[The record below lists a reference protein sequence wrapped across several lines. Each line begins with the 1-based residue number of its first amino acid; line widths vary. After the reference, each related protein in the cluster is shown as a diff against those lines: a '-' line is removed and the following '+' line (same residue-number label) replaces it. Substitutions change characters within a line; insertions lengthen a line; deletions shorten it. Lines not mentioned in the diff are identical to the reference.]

1 MKLISDKFN
10 WRAELKLSAS
20 FSLNRFM
27 PIFLYFTTLFLVMQL
42 APSDEADSYVLYSS
56 LCNVALSLG
65 LGMGSGLRFYAVRL
79 PHRQIFIPM
88 LVLATVAAVLISV
101 GFLLYTSY
109 ALTGSLANGS
119 IAIAFA
125 ISIIIAFYYDFLVI
139 YGESKKIVQG
149 SNYSNAL
156 ALLIFFVIFI
166 AVYQLGVVSASVAV
180 QIAICYA
187 LTKLLML
194 GLLAYLTYR
203 NRALFS
209 QDDADEA
216 QQMTAEWSAR
226 VYRAF
231 IQRAMAVIIPIISFS
246 VPIVL
251 LHFFKR
257 LSMSQA
263 LLWLKDTV
271 GAASILQTLFMVSL
285 LISVF
290 AVAVSNNGFVFL
302 AKFFSKHNDS
312 LSVWQSVSDYAYYT
326 VFGLVFL
333 ITFSAVA
340 IWFICT
346 GVFDFHQPF
355 LVFVRQYPI
364 AVFLF
369 LCSEMLLWALM
380 TYGRAL
386 GETWRVQSL
395 WLGSLVLT
403 GAVIFMTG
411 VSLPTLVWGFVLSNA
426 IACIYALFWLF
437 KNIHQ
442 PKIHKAV

>member
-1 MKLISDKFN
+1 MKWISDNFH

-27 PIFLYFTTLFLVMQL
+27 PIFLYFATLFLVMQL
-42 APSDEADSYVLYSS
+42 ASPEEADAYVLYAS
-56 LCNVALSLG
+56 LYNVALALG
-65 LGMGSGLRFYAVRL
+65 LGMGSGLRFYAARL
-79 PHRQIFIPM
+79 PHRQIFVPM
-88 LVLATVAAVLISV
+88 LVLATVAAVLISL

-109 ALTGSLANGS
+109 ALVGDLANSS

-139 YGESKKIVQG
+139 YGESKKVVQG

-166 AVYQLGVVSASVAV
+166 AVYQFGAISESVAA
-180 QIAICYA
+180 QIAICYMLA
-187 LTKLLML
+187 ETAML
-194 GLLAYLTYR
+194 GVLSYFAYR

-209 QDDADEA
+209 QDDTDEA
-216 QQMTAEWSAR
+216 QQMTAGR
-226 VYRAF
+226 LVGMYGAF

-251 LHFFKR
+251 LQFFKR

-302 AKFFSKHNDS
+302 AKFLTRYDGRA
-312 LSVWQSVSDYAYYT
+312 SVWRSLGDYAYYT
-326 VFGLVFL
+326 ASGLAFL
-333 ITFSAVA
+333 MALSAVA
-340 IWFICT
+340 VWLICI
-346 GVFDFHQPF
+346 GLLDFQQPF
-355 LVFVRQYPI
+355 LAFVREYPI
-364 AVFLF
+364 AVLLF

-386 GETWRVQSL
+386 GETWRIQSL
-395 WLGSLVLT
+395 WLMVLMFAGLVLS
-403 GAVIFMTG
+403 MTT
-411 VSLPTLVWGFVLSNA
+411 VDLPSLVWGFVVANMA
-426 IACIYALFWLF
+426 ACVYAAFWLF
-437 KNIHQ
+437 DNVRQ
-442 PKIHKAV
+442 PKVNKA

>member
-1 MKLISDKFN
+1 MKWISDNFN

-27 PIFLYFTTLFLVMQL
+27 PIFLYFATLFLVMQL
-42 APSDEADSYVLYSS
+42 ASPEEADAYVLYAS
-56 LCNVALSLG
+56 LYNVALALG

-79 PHRQIFIPM
+79 PHRQIFVPM

-109 ALTGSLANGS
+109 ALVGDLANSS

-139 YGESKKIVQG
+139 YGESKKVVQG

-156 ALLIFFVIFI
+156 ALVSFAVIFG
-166 AVYQLGVVSASVAV
+166 VVHQLGALSASVAV
-180 QIAICYA
+180 QIVICYA

-209 QDDADEA
+209 QDDIDEA
-216 QQMTAEWSAR
+216 QQMTAGRSAG
-226 VYRAF
+226 VHGAF

-251 LHFFKR
+251 LQFFKR

-271 GAASILQTLFMVSL
+271 GAVSILQTLFMVSL

-326 VFGLVFL
+326 VSGLAVL
-333 ITFSAVA
+333 MALSAVA
-340 IWFICT
+340 VWLICI
-346 GVFDFHQPF
+346 GLLDFQQPF
-355 LVFVRQYPI
+355 LAFVREYPI
-364 AVFLF
+364 AVLLF

-386 GETWRVQSL
+386 GETWRIQSL
-395 WLGSLVLT
+395 WLMVLMLAGLVLS
-403 GAVIFMTG
+403 MTT
-411 VSLPTLVWGFVLSNA
+411 VDLPSLVWGFVVANMV
-426 IACIYALFWLF
+426 ACTYAAFWLF
-437 KNIHQ
+437 DNVRQ
-442 PKIHKAV
+442 PKVNKA